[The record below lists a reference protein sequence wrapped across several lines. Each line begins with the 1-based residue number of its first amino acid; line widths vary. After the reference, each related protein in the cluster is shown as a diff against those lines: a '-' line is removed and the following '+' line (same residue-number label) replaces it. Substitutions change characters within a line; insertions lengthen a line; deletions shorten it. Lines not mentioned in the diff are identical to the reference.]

1 MKGGFVL
8 SSERMLST
16 PVIMSHDLPNQP
28 CLIVPN
34 RISLELVQHLEEK
47 LLPHSP
53 ICWLVE
59 QNFMPDEAIYQH
71 LQHRAAPGI
80 VFPMGFIKRE
90 ELRRQ
95 LLSQLDRGRYVVYL
109 GGRAEQLHGE
119 ISDYPTDILNFLAL
133 LKLPITPLYMANYP
147 LWEGVNQGSPAL
159 QQMMVTCMP
168 SLPAGEDQATCLR
181 CAWLEASTRQLSELP
196 ELASPCIADELL
208 SALLHYSDSCFING
222 IDDSMMSYD
231 QMLRLALPLAR
242 HWRRTHR
249 NCRRLGI
256 ILPPGKAAI
265 LANLACLIA
274 GISPVNISTQLSA
287 PHMASLVEQAQLTR
301 FVTEERYYQKMINF
315 AWPMPRDLIMMG
327 KEMERL
333 TRRRVRMK
341 LWSTLTQM
349 YSVEQ
354 LKNWVDTLP
363 GNGSDEVAMLF
374 TQSEQNN
381 PKAVRISHRML
392 MAGLMSLYE
401 RLPLQ
406 TADAVLTAQGFDHHV
421 GFFVGLFYPMM
432 QGCDLITYPTGA
444 AGERLAIL
452 CDQYKAKIALTTAQN
467 LRIMTHEAP
476 VDAQHPFSRLSTL
489 LCCGAGVSSSLEQR
503 VHALWGVRLTTSYSL
518 CEAAGLVSL
527 NIPILPPLAEP
538 AAGRYRIPSYQ
549 HGSGGRPLAGV
560 ALRICAMDSNSPDV
574 AQSPEKWGMLWL
586 MGGKLMGESEND
598 KQAWLRT
605 GDIARFSPEG
615 MLYISGR
622 ESRFSQ
628 IQNRL
633 VGHDELEEILHEIY
647 QVPNPEERHFAVI
660 AVREKGSIEDR
671 LVMLSRVHES
681 IPTHE
686 LLTLKYKLMNLN
698 YHAAWCPQN
707 ILYVQRIPELA
718 NGQTDIKL
726 CYRYVVDTLG
736 LKPQH

>member
-1 MKGGFVL
+1 MGCYVL
-8 SSERMLST
+8 SSERMLSS
-16 PVIMSHDLPNQP
+16 PASMSHNLPDQP

-34 RISLELVQHLEEK
+34 RVSLQLVQYLEEM

-59 QNFMPDEAIYQH
+59 QNFLPDEDIYQH

-95 LLSQLDRGRYVVYL
+95 LLSQLDRGRFVVYL
-109 GGRAEQLHGE
+109 GGRAEQLRGE
-119 ISDYPTDILNFLAL
+119 ICDYPTDILRFLSL
-133 LKLPITPLYMANYP
+133 LKLPITPLYMASHP
-147 LWEGVNQGSPAL
+147 QWESAGQTAPSPIQVMVN
-159 QQMMVTCMP
+159 CMP
-168 SLPAGEDQATCLR
+168 SLPAGEDQATRLR
-181 CAWLEASTRQLSELP
+181 CAWLEASTQQLPELA
-196 ELASPCIADELL
+196 ELASPCVADELL
-208 SALLHYSDSCFING
+208 HSLLHHSGSCFING

-249 NCRRLGI
+249 DCRRLGI

-287 PHMASLVEQAQLTR
+287 PHMASLIDQAQLTR

-333 TRRRVRMK
+333 SRMRVRMK
-341 LWSTLTQM
+341 FWNTLAHM
-349 YSVEQ
+349 YSVAQ

-363 GNGSDEVAMLF
+363 GNGGDEVAMLF
-374 TQSEQNN
+374 TQSEQKN

-392 MAGLMSLYE
+392 MAGLMSIHE
-401 RLPLQ
+401 RMPLQ
-406 TADAVLTAQGFDHHV
+406 TEDAVLTAQGFEEHV
-421 GFFVGLFYPMM
+421 GFFIGLFYPIM
-432 QGCDLITYPTGA
+432 QGCDLITYPSGA

-452 CDQYKAKIALTTAQN
+452 CDQYKAKIALTNAQN
-467 LRIMTHEAP
+467 LRLMTQDAP
-476 VDAQHPFSRLSTL
+476 VDARHPFSRLSTL
-489 LCCGAGVSSSLEQR
+489 LCSGSGVSASLEQR
-503 VHALWGVRLTTSYSL
+503 VHALWGVRLTSSYSL

-527 NIPILPPLAEP
+527 NIPSLPPVAKQT
-538 AAGRYRIPSYQ
+538 AASYRIPSYQ
-549 HGSGGRPLAGV
+549 QGSVGRPLTGLS
-560 ALRICAMDSNSPDV
+560 LRVCPMDSTNPDV
-574 AQSPEKWGMLWL
+574 QQSPEQWGMLWL
-586 MGGKLMGESEND
+586 KGAKLIDGAETT
-598 KQAWLRT
+598 KQGWLRT
-605 GDIARFSPEG
+605 GDIARINPDG
-615 MLYISGR
+615 MLCISGR

-628 IQNRL
+628 IQNVL
-633 VGHDELEEILHEIY
+633 VGHDELEEVLHEIY
-647 QVPNPEERHFAVI
+647 QVTNPDQRKFAII
-660 AVREKGSIEDR
+660 AVREKGSSEDR
-671 LVMLSRVHES
+671 LVMLSLVHES

-707 ILYVQRIPELA
+707 ILSVKRIPEQA

-726 CYRYVVDTLG
+726 CYRFVIEALG